1 MAILTTLEF
10 GLTVTGIVVP
20 GLMVEG
26 KIGVLTVTTW
36 VFGLVE
42 GWKGNGNGY
51 VTYSVTSSSS
61 VTSLAPVLSSNVT

>member
-20 GLMVEG
+20 GRMVEG
-26 KIGVLTVTTW
+26 KIGVLTVTTC

-42 GWKGNGNGY
+42 GCKGNGNGH
-51 VTYSVTSSSS
+51 VT
-61 VTSLAPVLSSNVT
+61 